1 MVRLLRNSTHAHGGV
16 VTTQF
21 AGIVLRASSRQDT
34 ATFYEAL
41 GFTLNEHQHGGPLHF
56 EVHPMSSDIV
66 VEIYT
71 ASPTFRRDA
80 LMVEV
85 SSIEETLRNIESYG
99 DWRKDVVQR
108 GDMKF
113 VYVAD
118 PDGRPVMLLEK
129 K

>member
-1 MVRLLRNSTHAHGGV
+1 MTIR
-16 VTTQF
+16 F

-41 GFTLNEHQHGGPLHF
+41 GLTLTEHQHGGPYHF
-56 EVHPMSSDIV
+56 EVSPVSPDIV

-80 LMVEV
+80 LIVEV

-99 DWRKDVVQR
+99 DWHGDVVHR
-108 GDMKF
+108 GELTF
-113 VYVAD
+113 VYVTD
-118 PDGRPVMLLEK
+118 PDGRPLMLLEK